1 MACSTVF
8 YSLGT
13 REVFP
18 IEFSTGTR
26 SDKQIFGFI
35 PVRVL
40 SASDKVIQLLKK
52 VSVAFSDL
60 SKVCSNF
67 FCG

>member
-13 REVFP
+13 REVFA

-26 SDKQIFGFI
+26 SDKQIFGQRI
-35 PVRVL
+35 YSST
-40 SASDKVIQLLKK
+40 SA
-52 VSVAFSDL
+52 
-60 SKVCSNF
+60 
-67 FCG
+67 